1 MNLEFLKK
9 IKNPLKMPHN
19 TIVKPFAE
27 TAPKPLFLWNLL
39 LIVYVF
45 FIILFIILVVLSY
58 NFLTGERVGVADA
71 NLATTPKVNVQKIE
85 KVNTFFDD
93 RENRIFS
100 AYSKVIIDPIGN

>member
-1 MNLEFLKK
+1 MNLDFLKK

-39 LIVYVF
+39 LIVYIF
-45 FIILFIILVVLSY
+45 FIILFIIIVILLY
-58 NFLTGERVGVADA
+58 NFLTRDRVGVADA
-71 NLATTPKVNVQKIE
+71 NLITTPKINVSKIE
-85 KVNTFFDD
+85 KVNNFFKD

-100 AYSKVIIDPIGN
+100 AYSKVIIDPMSN